1 MLVNLLENIR
11 AVIFDVGNTLT
22 TPDWERVHSVS
33 RRISDSEFQEIELQN
48 RISKILLA
56 ADSDPDFLKNLAD
69 KSVRTGWHFR
79 QVYKDLGFDESQLEE
94 LLGEL
99 DKLHFE
105 RHLWTRL
112 NEEVFEVF
120 EQLKDRGFLLGV
132 ISNSEDGRV
141 EDLLRSVELL
151 PFLDVYLDSF
161 TVGYTKPD
169 ARIFL
174 KAVEEL
180 GVAPREAVFIG
191 DTYTQ
196 DILGARNAGLKPI
209 LFDPLDLHQQEDVIR
224 IRSLKELINGK

>member
-1 MLVNLLENIR
+1 MPENVLENIH

-22 TPDWERVHSVS
+22 TPDWERIHSVS
-33 RRISDSEFQEIELQN
+33 KKFSDSEFQKAELQM

-69 KSVRTGWHFR
+69 KSVQTGWHFR

-94 LLGEL
+94 FINEL
-99 DKLHFE
+99 DKIHLE
-105 RHLWTRL
+105 RHLWTKL
-112 NEEVFEVF
+112 NEDVFDVFEK
-120 EQLKDRGFLLGV
+120 LKNRDFRLGA

-141 EDLLRSVELL
+141 EDLLLSVKLL

-161 TVGYTKPD
+161 LVGYAKPD

-174 KAVEEL
+174 KAIEDL
-180 GVAPREAVFIG
+180 GLSPNEAAFVG

-196 DILGARNAGLKPI
+196 DIIGARNAGLKPI
-209 LFDPLDLHQQEDVIR
+209 LFDPLNLHQRENVIK
-224 IRSLKELINGK
+224 IRSLKELLNF